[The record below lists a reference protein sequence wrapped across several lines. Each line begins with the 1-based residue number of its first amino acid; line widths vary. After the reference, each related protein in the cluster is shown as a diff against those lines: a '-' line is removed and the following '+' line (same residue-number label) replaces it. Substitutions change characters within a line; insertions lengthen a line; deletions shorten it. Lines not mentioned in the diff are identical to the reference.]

1 MGALLGTFVNI
12 TLLRSGPEAIPPS
25 WLLFVAAVM
34 LRSLALALGVAL
46 VPDFSAASV
55 KADLVLW
62 SIGLICFGA
71 LVIATGKSARLAQTL
86 TALVGIGAV
95 VTFVMLFALVIG
107 SPFFDRDSVTTVAQ
121 LLLLWS
127 VVVKGHI
134 MARALDWHWYGGL
147 LVSVGVLLFQ
157 SVASDAL
164 LSGQ

>member
-55 KADLVLW
+55 KADLILW
-62 SIGLICFGA
+62 SIGLICFGT
-71 LVIATGKSARLAQTL
+71 LVLATGKSARLAQTL
-86 TALVGIGAV
+86 TALVGIGAI
-95 VTFVMLFALVIG
+95 VTFVMLIVFLIG
-107 SPFFDRDSVTTVAQ
+107 NPFFHRETVTAVAQ

-134 MARALDWHWYGGL
+134 MARALDWHWYAGL

-157 SVASDAL
+157 FTAPAAL
-164 LSGQ
+164 LAAR